1 MLGSIHEPHPSP
13 HRLPVSVVVCSTH
26 PGHAHSTP
34 HVHPEPASKDISLM
48 DGMEGKSGIEG
59 GKDEDGDI
67 RMGARSG
74 PGVRVKLFMRFFCRL
89 RKAML
94 AGVADREW

>member
-1 MLGSIHEPHPSP
+1 M
-13 HRLPVSVVVCSTH
+13 
-26 PGHAHSTP
+26 
-34 HVHPEPASKDISLM
+34 HPEPASKDISLM

-59 GKDEDGDI
+59 GKGEDGDN

-74 PGVRVKLFMRFFCRL
+74 PGVQAKIFIFFFCRL

-94 AGVADREW
+94 AGVAGREW